1 MIMIVNDIV
10 VCPFVTAYYILSL
23 ATTGKWQMFVNQAF
37 AIFLLWFLAGFWRLA
52 NF

>member
-1 MIMIVNDIV
+1 MIMMINDIV
-10 VCPFVTAYYILSL
+10 VCPFVTAYYIRLN

-37 AIFLLWFLAGFWRLA
+37 AIFLFVFLAGFWRLA

>member
-1 MIMIVNDIV
+1 MIMITDDTMVYSFIATCCIV
-10 VCPFVTAYYILSL
+10 GL